1 MKPFKFVQV
10 RGFKNYQKTN
20 MTNGIVSVTDFS
32 DSSRETVRW
41 AIDLAKRLDSH
52 LTILYTYRLF
62 KQEGEAVPLKR
73 RMEEEASKKF
83 TELESQLLA
92 GSGIE
97 YDFKTEVGFV
107 DDRITEYVKHNKL
120 SFLVMG
126 KVGARNNETFDGLLK
141 SLQVPLVIVP

>member
-1 MKPFKFVQV
+1 
-10 RGFKNYQKTN
+10 

-32 DSSRETVRW
+32 ESSRETVRW
-41 AIDLAKRLDSH
+41 AVDLAKKLDSH

-62 KQEGEAVPLKR
+62 KQEGEVIPLKR
-73 RMEEEASKKF
+73 KMEAEATKNF
-83 TELESQLLA
+83 AELENQLLR

-107 DDRITEYVKHNKL
+107 DDRIEEFAKHNKL

-126 KVGARNNETFDGLLK
+126 KLGARNKETFDDLLK
-141 SLQVPLVIVP
+141 HLQVPLVIVP